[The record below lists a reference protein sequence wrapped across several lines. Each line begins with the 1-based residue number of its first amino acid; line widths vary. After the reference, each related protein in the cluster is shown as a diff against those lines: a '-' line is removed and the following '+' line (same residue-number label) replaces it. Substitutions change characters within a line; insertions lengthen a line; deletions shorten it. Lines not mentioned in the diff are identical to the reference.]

1 MRACA
6 WAETPGARPSR
17 FRGPRAAL
25 AARRSADYVLAM
37 AARRFPRT
45 TAALET
51 IFAFVAEFLAAE
63 GIERERAFDLDL
75 IVEELFTNM
84 IKYSREGKDDIEV
97 ALAREA
103 EGLRLT
109 LRDFNVERFDVT
121 GTPDVDISVPISERR
136 AGGLGLHLVRRMA
149 DRFEYDYRDRVSTI
163 TVWKRL

>member
-1 MRACA
+1 MADVEEVDEEA
-6 WAETPGARPSR
+6 TIKPIPMQISIGS
-17 FRGPRAAL
+17 FIAAQEE
-25 AARRSADYVLAM
+25 
-37 AARRFPRT
+37 P
-45 TAALET
+45 
-51 IFAFVAEFLAAE
+51 AE
-63 GIERERAFDLDL
+63 GIERERAFDFDL

-84 IKYSREGKDDIEV
+84 VKYSREGKDDIEV
-97 ALAREA
+97 ALVREA
-103 EGLRLT
+103 DGLRLT

>member
-1 MRACA
+1 
-6 WAETPGARPSR
+6 
-17 FRGPRAAL
+17 
-25 AARRSADYVLAM
+25 M
-37 AARRFPRT
+37 AARRFPRS

-51 IFAFVAEFLAAE
+51 IFAFVAQFLAAE

-84 IKYSREGKDDIEV
+84 VKYSREGKDDIEV

-103 EGLRLT
+103 DGLRMT

-121 GTPDVDISVPISERR
+121 GTPDVDISRPISERK

-149 DRFEYDYRDRVSTI
+149 DRFEYDYQDRVSTI